1 MAANEHDTLAQHLAE
16 ILRLLYL
23 GEQPD
28 HQQLAERF
36 GVSERTIYRDLSR
49 LGDVVTPPRQ
59 WTLPI
64 SR

>member
-1 MAANEHDTLAQHLAE
+1 MAANEHDTLAQRLAE

-28 HQQLAERF
+28 RQQLAERF

-49 LGDVVTPPRQ
+49 LGKV
-59 WTLPI
+59 
-64 SR
+64 